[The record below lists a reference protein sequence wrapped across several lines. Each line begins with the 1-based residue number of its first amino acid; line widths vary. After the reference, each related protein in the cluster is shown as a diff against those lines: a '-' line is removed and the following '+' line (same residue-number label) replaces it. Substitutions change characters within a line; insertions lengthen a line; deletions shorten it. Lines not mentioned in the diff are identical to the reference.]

1 MSPDASLTWS
11 SSAVSHTGKVRQL
24 NEDAYLERSDI
35 GLWVVADGVGGHNAG
50 DLASKTVVEA
60 LAQVDRPDLLGP
72 FVDAVEDQLLYSN
85 KQLREIASQYNDD
98 RTIGS
103 TVIVLLA
110 YHQHCIIMWV
120 GDSRA
125 YLYRNGI
132 LKQLSRDHSQVEEL
146 VKNGIV
152 SPEDA
157 QSHPSAN
164 VITKAIG
171 ASDDLYVDIDA
182 EGVQPGDTFLL
193 CSDGLYR
200 HITHSEL
207 STYLAMDDIHDC
219 CRQLLALT
227 LERGALDNLTI
238 IVVRAHNA
246 QGFDNGS

>member
-1 MSPDASLTWS
+1 MNPDGSLLWS
-11 SSAVSHTGKVRQL
+11 SNAVSHAGKVRQL
-24 NEDAYLERSDI
+24 NEDAYLERTDI

-60 LAQVDRPDLLGP
+60 LAQVDRPDLLAS
-72 FVDAVEDQLLYSN
+72 FVDAVEDQLLYAN
-85 KQLREIASQYNDD
+85 KQLREITNQYDDD

-103 TVIVLLA
+103 TVVVLLA
-110 YHQHCIIMWV
+110 YRQHCIIMWV

-125 YLYRNGI
+125 YLCRNGI

-146 VKNGIV
+146 VKKGIIL
-152 SPEDA
+152 PEDA

-164 VITKAIG
+164 VIIRAVG

-182 EGVQPGDTFLL
+182 EGVEPGDTFLL

-207 STYLAMDDIHDC
+207 STYLAMDDIHDS
-219 CRQLLALT
+219 CRQLLSLT

-238 IVVRAHNA
+238 VVIRVHKAK
-246 QGFDNGS
+246 GLDNG